1 MKLHYRDLNHDH
13 LRHPIITCIYRV
25 IIMPRVRGGKINL
38 LLLIGLHT

>member
-1 MKLHYRDLNHDH
+1 MKLYYRDLNHDP

-25 IIMPRVRGGKINL
+25 IIMSRVCGDKINL